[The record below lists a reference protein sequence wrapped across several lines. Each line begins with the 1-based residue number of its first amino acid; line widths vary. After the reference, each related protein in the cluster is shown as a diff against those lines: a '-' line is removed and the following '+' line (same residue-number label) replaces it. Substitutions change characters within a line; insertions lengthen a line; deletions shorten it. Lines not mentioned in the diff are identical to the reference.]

1 MQLIIL
7 DIYIY
12 IYIYITSIYIYFSL
26 FFPLGHNFGLYIPSG
41 ALWGAQDIQK
51 MDSLK
56 LLGKLTIT
64 MAKEP
69 NSLKVEEPLMT
80 KLKSYLANDQLRDEF
95 EVYSGKTMPYTYLYC
110 YYYCYCYQSL
120 GIINNNNANNDS

>member
-1 MQLIIL
+1 
-7 DIYIY
+7 
-12 IYIYITSIYIYFSL
+12 
-26 FFPLGHNFGLYIPSG
+26 
-41 ALWGAQDIQK
+41 
-51 MDSLK
+51 
-56 LLGKLTIT
+56 

-110 YYYCYCYQSL
+110 YYYYYYYCCYQSL
-120 GIINNNNANNDS
+120 VIIHNNNANNDS